1 MKPKA
6 IEKLIALLA
15 VLIRSRCRTKAEA
28 DRLMQM
34 LEEFKEEIR
43 TDMTADCWN
52 AMTVGR
58 TGKPNAVQR

>member
-28 DRLMQM
+28 DKLLQM
-34 LEEFKEEIR
+34 LKEFEEAAKLS
-43 TDMTADCWN
+43 
-52 AMTVGR
+52 
-58 TGKPNAVQR
+58 

>member
-34 LEEFKEEIR
+34 LREFEEAAK
-43 TDMTADCWN
+43 
-52 AMTVGR
+52 VS
-58 TGKPNAVQR
+58 